1 METINYLK
9 YSKMVSRNQ
18 RSSCQVKKKDA
29 AGSFQAAFP
38 LAAQQ
43 VNSQRELEV
52 PRRIWM
58 DDHTIKFKSLVVLF
72 VGFQLFG
79 FQVSFF

>member
-1 METINYLK
+1 
-9 YSKMVSRNQ
+9 MVSRNQ

-43 VNSQRELEV
+43 VNSQRELEELQKLAGNAMHV
-52 PRRIWM
+52 RSVLTAILIVLKSM
-58 DDHTIKFKSLVVLF
+58 DPILMMQYLKR
-72 VGFQLFG
+72 
-79 FQVSFF
+79 